1 MCVRWPSVCPLEK
14 CLYRSSPHFLTG
26 LFVFLVLSCMSCLY
40 ILEISSCGMLCMCAH
55 CPVLRVIFLLFMV
68 FLAMQNLLSLIR
80 SYLFIFV
87 LLFITLG
94 GGSTK
99 ISLGFMQRVFCL
111 CFPLKSFIGSG
122 LPFRSLIHFALI
134 FVHRPLG
141 CISLMTNDVE
151 QLFMFYWPLV
161 YFAL

>member
-1 MCVRWPSVCPLEK
+1 MRTLS
-14 CLYRSSPHFLTG
+14 RSEG
-26 LFVFLVLSCMSCLY
+26 
-40 ILEISSCGMLCMCAH
+40 
-55 CPVLRVIFLLFMV
+55 
-68 FLAMQNLLSLIR
+68 
-80 SYLFIFV
+80 YLFIVYGFPCYAKSFKFNQILFV
-87 LLFITLG
+87 YICFTFHHSRRWIKKDLARIYAKSILP
-94 GGSTK
+94 
-99 ISLGFMQRVFCL
+99 VFSS
-111 CFPLKSFIGSG
+111 KSFIGSG